1 MKKLPE
7 LNVKKGLYLTN
18 LILAIIFFLAGLI
31 LEIINI
37 VEADNAY
44 CGWPDDWALFV
55 TLVLNV
61 VICLAF
67 IFAIITVLVW
77 NPENRGGVLL
87 IAAEIYIVAC
97 GIAAAISGFA
107 LATCYQ
113 EVKYITP
120 AIIAIIQIGMGAMG
134 LVLRNHKPNASIVIC
149 TLAFC
154 VIAINDLI
162 TGIGY
167 ITEAFIPAILSVY
180 YFVVVAFDV
189 FTVFVLLFMLG
200 ENMNKNPND
209 SFVSDEFNLEGEEEA
224 LGDKP
229 TK

>member
-7 LNVKKGLYLTN
+7 LHAKKGLYLTT

-37 VEADNAY
+37 VETANTY
-44 CGWPDDWALFV
+44 FRWPDDWALFV

-67 IFAIITVLVW
+67 IFAITTILLW
-77 NPENRGGVLL
+77 NPKNRGVVLL
-87 IAAEIYIVAC
+87 IAAEIYIVVC
-97 GIAAAISGFA
+97 GIAATISGFA

-120 AIIAIIQIGMGAMG
+120 AIIAIIQIGMGTMG
-134 LVLRNHKPNASIVIC
+134 LVLRNHKPKASIVIC
-149 TLAFC
+149 ILAFC
-154 VIAINDLI
+154 AIAINDLI

-167 ITEAFIPAILSVY
+167 ITEALIQGILSVY
-180 YFVVVAFDV
+180 YFIVVAFDV
-189 FTVFVLLFMLG
+189 FTVFALLFMLG
-200 ENMNKNPND
+200 ENMDKSPND
-209 SFVSDEFNLEGEEEA
+209 SSVSDEFNLEDEEET
-224 LGDKP
+224 LGAKP
-229 TK
+229 AK